1 MIKDVKFENCENK
14 DFGPWSQVG
23 IECVRSLTGVKVECG
38 SKTVM
43 QVVVIVE

>member
-1 MIKDVKFENCENK
+1 MKTTIL
-14 DFGPWSQVG
+14 
-23 IECVRSLTGVKVECG
+23 VRGAKLESSASEVLTEVKVECG